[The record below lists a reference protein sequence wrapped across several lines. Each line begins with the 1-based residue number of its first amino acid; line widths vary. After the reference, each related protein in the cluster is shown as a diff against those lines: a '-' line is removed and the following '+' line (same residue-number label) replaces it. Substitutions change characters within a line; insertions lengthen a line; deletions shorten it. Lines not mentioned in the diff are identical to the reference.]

1 MTYSSPYFSKW
12 NWTVGVK
19 NDIHIWKSH
28 DTIAFNECIITA
40 MKNALMGPQL
50 TTVPLTI
57 VFKSQKQHVSDLFL
71 NSVLRQRAPRSVF
84 GSRRIRLR
92 KFVWLDTPHK
102 IQTLEGE
109 RTGVHSAT
117 TSSWFK
123 VQRYVRETSQLQIDC
138 WRHSHLEDDGT
149 LAQPQKRG
157 SWSWNMARDHFA
169 QFSVCVYTYMCA
181 CGGALNSSR
190 EQIKKLGNLRLMP
203 EARSHMIL
211 PQSPR
216 WAWSKPTP
224 EDPRSSWTSHRG
236 WGCMASWHK
245 HPVHDDNCRII
256 NGGVSVPL
264 QTAAFDWYGIRNE
277 CYWLHQKCVSMDTET
292 GNFTVSSNWSEML
305 LVWQH

>member
-28 DTIAFNECIITA
+28 DTQWVHNYGYEECTDGSSVDHSA
-40 MKNALMGPQL
+40 TDNQ
-50 TTVPLTI
+50 

-84 GSRRIRLR
+84 GSRRIRLC

-157 SWSWNMARDHFA
+157 SWSWNTARDHFA
-169 QFSVCVYTYMCA
+169 QFSACVHIHVCV
-181 CGGALNSSR
+181 CGG
-190 EQIKKLGNLRLMP
+190 P
-203 EARSHMIL
+203 
-211 PQSPR
+211 
-216 WAWSKPTP
+216 
-224 EDPRSSWTSHRG
+224 
-236 WGCMASWHK
+236 
-245 HPVHDDNCRII
+245 
-256 NGGVSVPL
+256 
-264 QTAAFDWYGIRNE
+264 
-277 CYWLHQKCVSMDTET
+277 
-292 GNFTVSSNWSEML
+292 
-305 LVWQH
+305 